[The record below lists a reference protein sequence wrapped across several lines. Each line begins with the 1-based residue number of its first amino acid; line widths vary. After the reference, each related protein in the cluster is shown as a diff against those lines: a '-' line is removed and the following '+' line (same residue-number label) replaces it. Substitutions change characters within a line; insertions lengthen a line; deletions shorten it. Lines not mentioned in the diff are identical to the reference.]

1 MHFSNLL
8 KMSSDLVDYNS
19 LVLDLLTANPPAIA
33 FDVTYR
39 VLDSEVLIP
48 ELDAFCMILFPLSSL

>member
-1 MHFSNLL
+1 
-8 KMSSDLVDYNS
+8 MSSDLVDYNS

-48 ELDAFCMILFPLSSL
+48 ELDAFWMILFPLRTL